1 MQNLGAGESP
11 AVFFFIVDSTMSA
24 ALKIFDES
32 DPPPERQV
40 SEVNPKLVKTIIPD
54 SPHPLVF
61 DPDAH
66 DYTHAGRKMKGVSS
80 LISLFKRPFDS
91 AYWSKYKADKANVPQ
106 QQILDEWAA
115 KRDAACDLGH
125 RVHEFAENRA
135 FFGEDKPVGELAGY
149 ESGVNAAYRDLS
161 IQPIEPEKPVCDPS
175 IGIAGTVDLIC
186 SVFGTPA
193 ILDWKTNATISMS
206 NKYGDTMFPPLS
218 HLDDC
223 SFNHY
228 SLQLNLYRFMLSR
241 RYDFHA
247 ERLCLVW
254 LPGDS
259 TYQLIDIPI
268 LEAEVAV
275 MLSAWQRSE

>member
-1 MQNLGAGESP
+1 M
-11 AVFFFIVDSTMSA
+11 ST

-32 DPPPERQV
+32 GTQPELPL
-40 SEVNPKLVKTIIPD
+40 SAANSGLTATPIPG

-61 DPDAH
+61 DRAAH
-66 DYTHAGRKMKGVSS
+66 EYRYAGRKMKGVSS

-91 AYWSKYKADKANVPQ
+91 AYWSKYKADKANVSQ

-125 RVHEFAENRA
+125 RVHEFAEMRA
-135 FFGEDKPVGELAGY
+135 FFGEYQPEGVLAGY
-149 ESGVNAAYRDLS
+149 EAGINAAYRDLA

-186 SVFGTPA
+186 KIDPISEKGLPHNA

-206 NKYGDTMFPPLS
+206 SKYGDTMLPPLS

-228 SLQLNLYRFMLSR
+228 ALQLNLYRFILAR

-268 LEAEVAV
+268 LETEVAV
-275 MLSAWQRSE
+275 MLSAWQRNGGQ